1 MHNYQILLDFSV
13 CIGYYSGTRIA
24 RKTQPLCMISVRYI
38 KSVVEHNGED
48 NNRKKDKI
56 MALPTFTM
64 KQLMEAGVHFG
75 HHTRRWNPLMTP
87 YVYGVKDKIHII
99 NLNKTAPLLHRSL
112 VALEAIAAAGGKVL
126 FVATKHQAK
135 DIVKDAAER
144 CGQYY
149 VNNRWLGGMLTN
161 WTTVSQSIRR
171 LKKMESDIENA
182 EKLGLTKKEVG
193 VMTKEV
199 EKLRSIFGGILDM
212 HGTPQAMVVIDVPRE
227 MNAVR
232 EAKTLD
238 IPTVAICD
246 TNANPE
252 MVDYPV
258 PGNDDAARATQ
269 LYCDLFVD
277 AILSGIEKR
286 LGGAAGKKGDAEL
299 NATMAE
305 DFEAGIKEKE
315 SRAKSKMTEARA
327 ERRGKLAEK
336 AGK

>member
-1 MHNYQILLDFSV
+1 
-13 CIGYYSGTRIA
+13 
-24 RKTQPLCMISVRYI
+24 
-38 KSVVEHNGED
+38 
-48 NNRKKDKI
+48 
-56 MALPTFTM
+56 MALPKFTM
-64 KQLMEAGVHFG
+64 KQLMESGVHFG

-112 VALEAIAAAGGKVL
+112 IALEAIARAGGKIL

-149 VNNRWLGGMLTN
+149 VNNRWLGGMMTN
-161 WTTVSQSIRR
+161 WSTVSQSIRR
-171 LKKMESDIENA
+171 LKKMEADIENA

-199 EKLRSIFGGILDM
+199 AKLRDIFGGIMDM
-212 HGTPQAMVVIDVPRE
+212 HGTPQAVIIIDEPRE
-227 MNAVR
+227 MNAVL
-232 EAKTLD
+232 EAKNLD
-238 IPTVAICD
+238 IPTIAICD

-252 MVDYPV
+252 IVDYPV
-258 PGNDDAARATQ
+258 PGNDDASRAIQ

-286 LGGAAGKKGDAEL
+286 LGGAAGKKIESDMKSVAADEL
-299 NATMAE
+299 E
-305 DFEAGIKEKE
+305 DEIKEKE
-315 SRAKSKMTEARA
+315 LKQKSKTSEARN
-327 ERRGKLAEK
+327 ERKEKLAEK
-336 AGK
+336 VAE

>member
-1 MHNYQILLDFSV
+1 
-13 CIGYYSGTRIA
+13 
-24 RKTQPLCMISVRYI
+24 
-38 KSVVEHNGED
+38 
-48 NNRKKDKI
+48 
-56 MALPTFTM
+56 MALPTFTI

-99 NLNKTAPLLHRSL
+99 NLNKTAPLLYRAL
-112 VALEAIAAAGGKVL
+112 VALETIAAAGGKIL

-135 DIVKDAAER
+135 DIVKDAADR
-144 CGQYY
+144 CGQFY

-182 EKLGLTKKEVG
+182 DKLGLTKKEVG

-199 EKLRSIFGGILDM
+199 EKLRDIFGGILEM
-212 HGTPQAMVVIDVPRE
+212 HGTPQAMIVIDMPRE
-227 MNAVR
+227 LNAVR
-232 EAKTLD
+232 EAKILD

-252 MVDYPV
+252 LVDYPV
-258 PGNDDAARATQ
+258 PGNDDAARAIQ

-286 LGGAAGKKGDAEL
+286 LGGAAGKKVESDMADA
-299 NATMAE
+299 AAE
-305 DFEAGIKEKE
+305 DFEADMKDKEA
-315 SRAKSKMTEARA
+315 RQKSKTSEARA
-327 ERRGKLAEK
+327 ERRGKMIEKAEK
-336 AGK
+336 ADK

>member
-1 MHNYQILLDFSV
+1 
-13 CIGYYSGTRIA
+13 
-24 RKTQPLCMISVRYI
+24 
-38 KSVVEHNGED
+38 
-48 NNRKKDKI
+48 

-64 KQLMEAGVHFG
+64 QQLMEAGVHFG

-99 NLNKTAPLLHRSL
+99 NLNKTAPLLHRAL

-126 FVATKHQAK
+126 FVATKHQTK

-144 CGQYY
+144 CGQFY

-182 EKLGLTKKEVG
+182 DKLGLTKKEVG

-199 EKLRSIFGGILDM
+199 AKLREIFGGILEM
-212 HGTPQAMVVIDVPRE
+212 HGVPQAMIVIDVPRE
-227 MNAVR
+227 INAVR
-232 EAKTLD
+232 EAKILD
-238 IPTVAICD
+238 IPTIAICD

-252 MVDYPV
+252 LVDYPV

-286 LGGAAGKKGDAEL
+286 LGGPAGKKVESDMTDAI
-299 NATMAE
+299 AAAE
-305 DFEAGIKEKE
+305 EFEADIKDKE
-315 SRAKSKMTEARA
+315 AQQKSKMSEARA
-327 ERRGKLAEK
+327 ERRGKLMEKAEK
-336 AGK
+336 ADK

>member
-1 MHNYQILLDFSV
+1 
-13 CIGYYSGTRIA
+13 
-24 RKTQPLCMISVRYI
+24 
-38 KSVVEHNGED
+38 
-48 NNRKKDKI
+48 

-99 NLNKTAPLLHRSL
+99 NLNKTAPLLHRAL
-112 VALEAIAAAGGKVL
+112 VALEAVAAAGGKIL

-135 DIVKDAAER
+135 DIVRDAAER

-171 LKKMESDIENA
+171 LKKMEADIANA
-182 EKLGLTKKEVG
+182 DKLGLTKKEVG

-199 EKLRSIFGGILDM
+199 EKLRSVFGGILEM

-232 EAKTLD
+232 EARILD
-238 IPTVAICD
+238 IPTIAICD

-252 MVDYPV
+252 AVDYPV

-286 LGGAAGKKGDAEL
+286 LGGAASKKADADMDAVDE
-299 NATMAE
+299 M
-305 DFEAGIKEKE
+305 EADLKDREAKQ
-315 SRAKSKMTEARA
+315 KSKASGARA
-327 ERRGKLAEK
+327 ERREK
-336 AGK
+336 KADK

>member
-1 MHNYQILLDFSV
+1 
-13 CIGYYSGTRIA
+13 
-24 RKTQPLCMISVRYI
+24 
-38 KSVVEHNGED
+38 
-48 NNRKKDKI
+48 

-99 NLNKTAPLLHRSL
+99 NLNKTAPLLHRAL

-144 CGQYY
+144 CGQFY

-182 EKLGLTKKEVG
+182 DKLGLTKKEVG

-199 EKLRSIFGGILDM
+199 AKLREIFGGILEM
-212 HGTPQAMVVIDVPRE
+212 HGVPQAMIVIDVPRE
-227 MNAVR
+227 INAVR
-232 EAKTLD
+232 EAKILD
-238 IPTVAICD
+238 IPTIAICD

-252 MVDYPV
+252 LVDYPV

-286 LGGAAGKKGDAEL
+286 LGGPAGKKVESDMTDAI
-299 NATMAE
+299 AAAE
-305 DFEAGIKEKE
+305 EFEADIKDKE
-315 SRAKSKMTEARA
+315 AQQKSKMSEARA
-327 ERRGKLAEK
+327 ERRGKLMEKAEK
-336 AGK
+336 ADK

>member
-1 MHNYQILLDFSV
+1 
-13 CIGYYSGTRIA
+13 
-24 RKTQPLCMISVRYI
+24 
-38 KSVVEHNGED
+38 
-48 NNRKKDKI
+48 

-75 HHTRRWNPLMTP
+75 HHTRRWNPLMTS

-99 NLNKTAPLLHRSL
+99 NLNKTAPLLYRAL
-112 VALEAIAAAGGKVL
+112 VALETIAAAGGKIL

-144 CGQYY
+144 CGQFY

-182 EKLGLTKKEVG
+182 DKLGLTKKEVG

-199 EKLRSIFGGILDM
+199 AKLREIFGGILEM
-212 HGTPQAMVVIDVPRE
+212 HGVPQAMIVIDVPRE
-227 MNAVR
+227 INAVR
-232 EAKTLD
+232 EAKILD
-238 IPTVAICD
+238 IPTIAICD

-252 MVDYPV
+252 LVDYPV

-286 LGGAAGKKGDAEL
+286 LGGPAGKKVESDMTDAI
-299 NATMAE
+299 AAAE
-305 DFEAGIKEKE
+305 EFEADIKDKE
-315 SRAKSKMTEARA
+315 AQQKSKMSEARA
-327 ERRGKLAEK
+327 ERRGKLMEKAEK
-336 AGK
+336 ADK

>member
-1 MHNYQILLDFSV
+1 M
-13 CIGYYSGTRIA
+13 
-24 RKTQPLCMISVRYI
+24 
-38 KSVVEHNGED
+38 
-48 NNRKKDKI
+48 
-56 MALPTFTM
+56 
-64 KQLMEAGVHFG
+64 
-75 HHTRRWNPLMTP
+75 
-87 YVYGVKDKIHII
+87 
-99 NLNKTAPLLHRSL
+99 
-112 VALEAIAAAGGKVL
+112 
-126 FVATKHQAK
+126 
-135 DIVKDAAER
+135 
-144 CGQYY
+144 
-149 VNNRWLGGMLTN
+149 TN

-171 LKKMESDIENA
+171 LKKMEADIANA

-199 EKLRSIFGGILDM
+199 EKLRGIFGGILEM

-232 EAKTLD
+232 EARNLD
-238 IPTVAICD
+238 IPTIAICD

-286 LGGAAGKKGDAEL
+286 LGGAAGKKVESDMRADAADEL
-299 NATMAE
+299 E
-305 DFEAGIKEKE
+305 DEIKEKE
-315 SRAKSKMTEARA
+315 AKIKSKTSEARA

-336 AGK
+336 ADK

>member
-1 MHNYQILLDFSV
+1 
-13 CIGYYSGTRIA
+13 
-24 RKTQPLCMISVRYI
+24 
-38 KSVVEHNGED
+38 
-48 NNRKKDKI
+48 
-56 MALPTFTM
+56 MALPKFTM

-126 FVATKHQAK
+126 FVATKYQAK

-144 CGQYY
+144 CGQFY
-149 VNNRWLGGMLTN
+149 VNNRWLGGMMTN
-161 WTTVSQSIRR
+161 WSTVSQSIRR
-171 LKKMESDIENA
+171 LKKMEADIANA

-199 EKLRSIFGGILDM
+199 EKLRDIFGGIMDM
-212 HGTPQAMVVIDVPRE
+212 HGTPQAVVIIDVPRE

-232 EAKTLD
+232 EAKNLD
-238 IPTVAICD
+238 IPTIAICD

-252 MVDYPV
+252 AVDYPI
-258 PGNDDAARATQ
+258 PGNDDASRATQ

-277 AILSGIEKR
+277 AVLSGIEKR
-286 LGGAAGKKGDAEL
+286 LGGVAGKKIESDMKSETAE
-299 NATMAE
+299 E
-305 DFEAGIKEKE
+305 IEEAAKEKAA
-315 SRAKSKMTEARA
+315 RAKSKMTEART
-327 ERRGKLAEK
+327 ERKEKLAEK
-336 AGK
+336 VEEKMGE

>member
-1 MHNYQILLDFSV
+1 
-13 CIGYYSGTRIA
+13 
-24 RKTQPLCMISVRYI
+24 
-38 KSVVEHNGED
+38 
-48 NNRKKDKI
+48 
-56 MALPTFTM
+56 
-64 KQLMEAGVHFG
+64 
-75 HHTRRWNPLMTP
+75 MTP

-99 NLNKTAPLLHRSL
+99 NLNKTAPLLHRAL

-144 CGQYY
+144 CGQFY

-182 EKLGLTKKEVG
+182 DKLGLTKKEVG

-199 EKLRSIFGGILDM
+199 AKLREIFGGILEM
-212 HGTPQAMVVIDVPRE
+212 HGTPQAMIVIDVPRE

-232 EAKTLD
+232 EAKNLD
-238 IPTVAICD
+238 IPTIAICD

-252 MVDYPV
+252 LVDYPV

-286 LGGAAGKKGDAEL
+286 LGGPAGKKVESDMSDADDAADE
-299 NATMAE
+299 
-305 DFEAGIKEKE
+305 FEADVKDKE
-315 SRAKSKMTEARA
+315 AQQKSKMSEARA
-327 ERRGKLAEK
+327 ERRGKLMEKAEK
-336 AGK
+336 ADK